1 MRQLIKKPIIVIWF
15 ILIFFALFMLASK
28 GLHFGV
34 DFSGGTVFQIILE
47 EPVPSEEMSRITSI
61 ISRRL
66 DWAGMMDTRVTASG
80 NQYVVAQ
87 LAETNPEEIAR
98 LRTTLL
104 RQGKFEAILDGNIL
118 FLGEDIRTIYKDPT
132 RGYGVTD
139 YSRSGEGS
147 QWTLP
152 FVLSSQAADNFSR
165 MAFHRCSA
173 VGYGAQIEYDCEKT
187 YFFIDRPV
195 DSIFVLDKELY
206 DEERQVP
213 INPDMIG
220 SQTIHADEIYRQIN
234 TEVIVVDQQLSE
246 EQIISLEE
254 TFNNYQKVIVP
265 LSLSQENID
274 ILEDIGYRVIYR
286 ERLENRPWVWEATG
300 LKSIISLTEGVAN
313 MNAPS
318 VDSPSF
324 QTFQSLTITGGGE
337 SRADAAQRLEELV
350 VLLESG
356 SLPIAIDSIS
366 TESIS
371 PYLGEEFLRN
381 SLWIALIALL
391 TVGIV
396 LFVRYKMLSVSIPIM
411 LVGFSEIIILLGIFS
426 LINFRLD
433 LAAVAGVIA
442 TIGTGVDH
450 KIIITDELIKGKK
463 KDDDDVVVESLVHK
477 VKKAFFIV
485 FAAGATIM
493 ATMLPIIFFSVGLS
507 KLVGFAITII
517 LGSLIG
523 IIITRPA
530 YAEIAKRASVK

>member
-15 ILIFFALFMLASK
+15 ILIFLALLMLASK
-28 GLHFGV
+28 GLQYGV
-34 DFSGGTVFQIILE
+34 DFRGGTVFQIILE
-47 EPVPSEEMSRITSI
+47 EPVPSEDMSRITSI

-87 LAETNPEEIAR
+87 IAETNPEEIAR
-98 LRTTLL
+98 LRSTLL

-118 FLGEDIRTIYKDPT
+118 FLGEDIKTIYKDPA
-132 RGYGVTD
+132 RGYGVSD
-139 YSRSGEGS
+139 YDRSGQGS

-152 FVLSSQAADNFSR
+152 FILSSTAATNFSE

-173 VGYGAQIEYDCEKT
+173 IGYDAQVEYDCEKT
-187 YFFIDRPV
+187 YFFIDRPT
-195 DSIFVLDKELY
+195 DAIFVLDKELY

-213 INPDMIG
+213 TNPDMAG
-220 SQTIHADEIYRQIN
+220 SPTVHIDEILRQTN
-234 TEVIVVDQQLSE
+234 SNFYVVDSQLTD
-246 EQIISLEE
+246 EQITSLEE
-254 TFNNYQKVIVP
+254 DFQEYQRVRVP
-265 LSLSQENID
+265 LSLSQETID
-274 ILEDIGYRVIYR
+274 VLEEIGYRVVYR

-300 LKSIISLTEGVAN
+300 LKSVISLTEGVAN

-318 VDSPSF
+318 IESPSF

-337 SRADAAQRLEELV
+337 SRADAATRLEELV

-371 PYLGEEFLRN
+371 PYLGEEFLKN
-381 SLWIALIALL
+381 SLWIGLIALL
-391 TVGIV
+391 TVGLV
-396 LFVRYKMLSVSIPIM
+396 LFVRYKLLSISIPIM
-411 LVGFSEIIILLGIFS
+411 LVGASEILILLGMFS

-433 LAAVAGVIA
+433 LAAVAGVLA

-450 KIIITDELIKGKK
+450 KIIITDELIKSKK

-507 KLVGFAITII
+507 KLIGFAITII
-517 LGSLIG
+517 IGSVIG
-523 IIITRPA
+523 IIITRPV
-530 YAEIAKRASVK
+530 YAEIAKRIAIK